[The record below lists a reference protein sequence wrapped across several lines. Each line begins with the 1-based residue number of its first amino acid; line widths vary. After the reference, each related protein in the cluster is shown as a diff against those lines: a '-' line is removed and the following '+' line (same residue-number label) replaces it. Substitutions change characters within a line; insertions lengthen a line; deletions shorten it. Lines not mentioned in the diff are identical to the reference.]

1 MPSTSYSLYS
11 IVKKVSSPHLHI
23 CPFCDPTP
31 SDILLANDLAYAR
44 YDLYPVSPGHLL
56 LIPFRHVASFFEA
69 TEAEQAA
76 LLSLVHDARRL
87 ADELYAPD
95 GYNIGVN
102 IGAAAGQSV
111 MHLHVHVIPRYVG
124 DMEEPKGGVRGVI
137 PVKRLY

>member
-1 MPSTSYSLYS
+1 MDKQINAMT
-11 IVKKVSSPHLHI
+11 
-23 CPFCDPTP
+23 CPFCDPVP
-31 SDILLANDLAYAR
+31 SDIVLANDLAYAR

-56 LIPFRHVASFFEA
+56 LIPFRHVVSFFDA
-69 TEAEQAA
+69 TGDEQAA
-76 LLSLVHDARRL
+76 LHSLIHAARRL
-87 ADELYAPD
+87 LDERYAPD

-137 PVKRLY
+137 PGKRGY

>member
-1 MPSTSYSLYS
+1 MDKQINAMT
-11 IVKKVSSPHLHI
+11 
-23 CPFCDPTP
+23 CPFCTP
-31 SDILLANDLAYAR
+31 GPPSIVLANDLAYAR

-76 LLSLVHDARRL
+76 LLALVHDARRL
-87 ADELYAPD
+87 LDERYAPD

-111 MHLHVHVIPRYVG
+111 MHLHLHVIPRYAG
-124 DMEEPKGGVRGVI
+124 DMDDPKGGVRGVI
-137 PVKRLY
+137 PGKRGY

>member
-1 MPSTSYSLYS
+1 MVDLTNH
-11 IVKKVSSPHLHI
+11 SPN
-23 CPFCDPTP
+23 CPFCTPAPT
-31 SDILLANDLAYAR
+31 SIILANDLAYAR
-44 YDLYPVSPGHLL
+44 YDLYPVSPGHIL

-76 LLSLVHDARRL
+76 LLSLVHEARRL
-87 ADELYAPD
+87 LDEQYAPD

-137 PVKRLY
+137 PGKRGY